1 MGGPGGLFAAGLLVL
16 LLVAAIPYL
25 VSLQRVMSAINSI
38 RGHIDGILE
47 NGVILTGELD
57 GVPELLEVTDAVV
70 KEVAVGAVR
79 YANGLDRVV
88 RGG

>member
-1 MGGPGGLFAAGLLVL
+1 MGGPGGLFAVGLLVI
-16 LLVAAIPYL
+16 LLVIAIPYL
-25 VSLQRVMSAINSI
+25 VSINRVMSAINSI

-57 GVPELLEVTDAVV
+57 GVPELLEVTDSVV

>member
-1 MGGPGGLFAAGLLVL
+1 MGSPGGLFAIGLLVI

-25 VSLQRVMSAINSI
+25 ASLQRVMSAINSI

-57 GVPELLEVTDAVV
+57 GVPELLEITDAVV
-70 KEVAVGAVR
+70 KEVAVGATR
-79 YANGLDRVV
+79 YANAVDRVV

>member
-1 MGGPGGLFAAGLLVL
+1 MARVGIFGAGWVGLVTGACFAELGHDV
-16 LLVAAIPYL
+16 VIRDIVPEKID
-25 VSLQRVMSAINSI
+25 SLR
-38 RGHIDGILE
+38 RGEVPFHE
-47 NGVILTGELD
+47 D
-57 GVPELLEVTDAVV
+57 GVPELLEVTDSVV

>member
-1 MGGPGGLFAAGLLVL
+1 MGGPGGLFAVGLLVV

-25 VSLQRVMSAINSI
+25 VSINRVMSAINSI
-38 RGHIDGILE
+38 RGHVDGILE

-57 GVPELLEVTDAVV
+57 GVPELLEITDSVV
-70 KEVAVGAVR
+70 KEVAVGATR
-79 YANGLDRVV
+79 YANAVDRVV